1 MTNMTVAKDQVFA
14 VSAKLQNC
22 IELFDLTIGTAQSLE
37 GSSDQATK
45 LVAAITGIKDYLTN
59 IDADLERLC

>member
-22 IELFDLTIGTAQSLE
+22 IELFDLTIGAAQSLE

-45 LVAAITGIKDYLTN
+45 LVAAMTGIKDYLTN